1 MSKNRMRFIKI
12 EGVIL
17 LIAIFINTVMTKP
30 VHLSEDGAEKCFVA
44 VVISTDRL
52 KFDGHASITKKR
64 DIKKA
69 VKILNG
75 IRAFRFGEYSVEDL
89 EGDSPTA
96 WVELSNGEGERLD
109 SVLFYQDILLCE
121 RGYYKI
127 CMSEYDKLIQLCKD
141 YSEQ

>member
-1 MSKNRMRFIKI
+1 MSKNRMRII
-12 EGVIL
+12 RIAVVIL
-17 LIAIFINTVMTKP
+17 LIVILVNAIMIKP
-30 VHLSEDGAEKCFVA
+30 VHLSEDGVKECFVA

-52 KFDGHASITKKR
+52 TFDGYASIKKKQ

-96 WVELSNGEGERLD
+96 WVELSDGKGERLD
-109 SVLFYQDILLCE
+109 SVYFYQDILSCE
-121 RGYYKI
+121 SGYYKI
-127 CMSEYDKLIQLCKD
+127 SMSEYDKLIQLCRD
-141 YSEQ
+141 FSD